1 MEEYIL
7 YVILIFI
14 PIGGAMAYLLHK
26 DGLPGKY
33 INIIV
38 ILSLFIVLS
47 FPISMERLG
56 GLASLMIYV
65 LLIAVMSWYI
75 LKGRAG
81 DLALSTCR
89 LPVGNQ
95 FINLLNRVR
104 SAIPVTNE
112 TPENDETCI
121 GETIEEIPEK
131 EEMPEDTMEKEI
143 AAEADIITDEGLES
157 ESSLVDSS
165 APARGADEITPIIE
179 QKVEETSELTTELT
193 EEKTAAVQPTTENEV
208 APGVDSEK
216 GETVV
221 EADLT
226 PERDETMA
234 EVDLT
239 PEKVETV
246 AEADLT
252 PEKVETVAE
261 ADLTPE
267 VIPEEKQEEEH
278 LPEAAAG
285 SEDIELPK
293 DINVE
298 VEPQIPEPVEP
309 AFANAQINEI
319 EEISEPPIEEQDS
332 ASISIPDS
340 SEPKTTSSIPII
352 ELIDNG
358 FACRDSNKEQAARY
372 FEEAWQTTSDSGLRY
387 MLTLE
392 LVEIYK
398 ESGWYSEAR
407 AILNSFIALPGHKS
421 DIINEINRQIDYIS
435 LLTAELERLGISDLP
450 ISRVPRWVRLKVD
463 GEMNPPGV

>member
-81 DLALSTCR
+81 DLALSTYR

-112 TPENDETCI
+112 TPENDESRI
-121 GETIEEIPEK
+121 SETIEDSREK
-131 EEMPEDTMEKEI
+131 GEMPEDIIEKGI
-143 AAEADIITDEGLES
+143 AAEVDIITDEGLQS
-157 ESSLVDSS
+157 ESGMVDSS
-165 APARGADEITPIIE
+165 APASEADGITPIIE
-179 QKVEETSELTTELT
+179 QEAEETPELTTE
-193 EEKTAAVQPTTENEV
+193 KT
-208 APGVDSEK
+208 
-216 GETVV
+216 V
-221 EADLT
+221 ESIT
-226 PERDETMA
+226 PEIEA
-234 EVDLT
+234 ALT
-239 PEKVETV
+239 VEPEMDETV

-252 PEKVETVAE
+252 PEMDEIMSRADLTPDEVETVPEVA
-261 ADLTPE
+261 LTPE
-267 VIPEEKQEEEH
+267 VILEEKQEEEH
-278 LPEAAAG
+278 LPEAAAS
-285 SEDIELPK
+285 SEETELPK
-293 DINVE
+293 DIDVE
-298 VEPQIPEPVEP
+298 VEPLIPEAVEP
-309 AFANAQINEI
+309 TPADAETDKI
-319 EEISEPPIEEQDS
+319 EAISEPPIEEQDS

-340 SEPKTTSSIPII
+340 SEPKKTSRVPII

-358 FACRDSNKEQAARY
+358 FACRDSNREEAARY
-372 FEEAWQTTSDSGLRY
+372 FEEAWQTTSDSELRY
-387 MLTLE
+387 MLTME

-398 ESGWYSEAR
+398 DSGWYSEAR

-435 LLTAELERLGISDLP
+435 LLTAELERLGLSDLP